1 MQDLRLAFRTLLRR
15 PSFSVIAIL
24 TLALGIGANAAVF
37 TVSKAVLLAPLPYD
51 NPDDV
56 VVLNETTPQFP
67 SVSVTRYNYE
77 DWRDRAMSFSAM
89 AAFRPT
95 NLTLTG
101 LGDPERVRQD
111 DHGDAPA
118 AARCRHRARP

>member
-56 VVLNETTPQFP
+56 VVLNETTPQLP

-89 AAFRPT
+89 AAFPDEPDAHGSGRSGAGT
-95 NLTLTG
+95 
-101 LGDPERVRQD
+101 RQD